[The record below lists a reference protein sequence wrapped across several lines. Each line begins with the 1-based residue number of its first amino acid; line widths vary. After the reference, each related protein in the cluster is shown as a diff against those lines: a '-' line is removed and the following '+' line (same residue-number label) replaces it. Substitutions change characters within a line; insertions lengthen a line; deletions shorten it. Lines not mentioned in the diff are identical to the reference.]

1 VLSHRSGPAPQA
13 NLKAIHVE
21 EIHEFV
27 GKWRKRAAKDR
38 WDVRI
43 DVLT

>member
-1 VLSHRSGPAPQA
+1 M
-13 NLKAIHVE
+13 E